1 MINDL
6 LFIEKKYEMNIL
18 SFFGFKTK
26 LILILKASLHYLVFD
41 TKSARDSHHYKLEM
55 PVVLKNDKIDELRY
69 YVLMI
74 IIAVFQHSVN
84 PNSKDSLTFHQ
95 GIKLQK

>member
-1 MINDL
+1 MS
-6 LFIEKKYEMNIL
+6 
-18 SFFGFKTK
+18 SFTAG
-26 LILILKASLHYLVFD
+26 LRYLVFD

-55 PVVLKNDKIDELRY
+55 PVVLRNDKIDELRY

-74 IIAVFQHSVN
+74 IIVVFQHSVN

-95 GIKLQK
+95 EIKLKK